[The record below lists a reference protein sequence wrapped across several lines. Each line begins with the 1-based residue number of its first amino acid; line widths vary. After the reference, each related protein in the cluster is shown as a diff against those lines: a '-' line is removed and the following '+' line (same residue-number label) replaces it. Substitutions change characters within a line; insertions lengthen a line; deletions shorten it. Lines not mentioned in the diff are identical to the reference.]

1 MPFKLG
7 NQEHKKADHR
17 RTKLFRDALLV
28 ELKMADGE
36 VERIQRVA
44 AKLIEQAMDGNVHAI
59 KEIADRID
67 GRVPTSFVGD
77 EDHPP
82 VRQITKVEIEIID
95 PKRPEAEMHQG
106 Q

>member
-1 MPFKLG
+1 MPFEPG

-28 ELKMADGE
+28 ELKKAEGD
-36 VERIQRVA
+36 VERIQLVA
-44 AKLIEQAMDGNVHAI
+44 AKLVEQAIGGNVHAI
-59 KEIADRID
+59 KEIADRMD
-67 GRVPTSFVGD
+67 GRVPTPFVGD

-95 PKRPEAEMHQG
+95 PKRPEAETHQG

>member
-17 RTKLFRDALLV
+17 RAQLFRDALLV
-28 ELKMADGE
+28 ELKKADGE

-44 AKLIEQAMDGNVHAI
+44 EQLVQQAMKGSIPAI

-67 GRVPTSFVGD
+67 GKVPAPVVGD
-77 EDHPP
+77 DEHPP
-82 VRQITKVEIEIID
+82 VEQITKVEIEIID
-95 PKRPEAEMHQG
+95 PKHEEDDE
-106 Q
+106 